1 MPQLKPM
8 YQIKPIAHS
17 ALLTLLIAMQ
27 GLLLHVSTG
36 AQALAPEPTPTAA
49 DETQQIPQALEDS
62 STAPEAA
69 KTTPNL
75 PVATRLA
82 EEQRQLLSQLP
93 GPPSPLWL
101 PVDDEQ
107 VLAFW
112 QEDRSGKPLGAVLML
127 HDQGENPRRAETL
140 RRLHEYLPLYG
151 WGTFS
156 MELPKLPDPAV
167 PPRPVITPPA
177 PAEKDDAGT
186 NEAAEENKDPATT
199 PQPQG
204 EAETGVPVAASP
216 NVAESPMN
224 REEVLAHIQRRI
236 EAATAY
242 LHQQAQFNLVLLG
255 EGQSALW
262 ALQYLDKAVPPA
274 PVESADKKRKA
285 VLDRAVRVVVLMNIP
300 TATADGLEPLT
311 SWLRHP
317 EVPTFDVF
325 TDLDLDTLA
334 AAQQRRQAAKQK
346 GYENYVQ
353 RRLPPPNEA
362 NPEAG
367 ETLLTKAI
375 RGFLQ
380 KHAKGVELK

>member
-1 MPQLKPM
+1 MS
-8 YQIKPIAHS
+8 QIKPTAHS
-17 ALLTLLIAMQ
+17 ALLTLLITMQ
-27 GLLLHVSTG
+27 GLLLHASAG
-36 AQALAPEPTPTAA
+36 AQAPAPEPTPKAA
-49 DETQQIPQALEDS
+49 DETQQIPQAQEDS

-101 PVDDEQ
+101 PVNGEQ
-107 VLAFW
+107 LLAFW

-156 MELPKLPDPAV
+156 MELPKLPDPTV
-167 PPRPVITPPA
+167 PPRPVTTPPN
-177 PAEKDDAGT
+177 PAEEDAAGG
-186 NEAAEENKDPATT
+186 NNDAEENKDPATA
-199 PQPQG
+199 PQLQ
-204 EAETGVPVAASP
+204 EAEIGARAAANP
-216 NVAESPMN
+216 AVAESRMS

-262 ALQYLDKAVPPA
+262 TLQYLDKAVPPA

-285 VLDRAVRVVVLMNIP
+285 VLDRAIRVVVLMNVP

-311 SWLRHP
+311 NWLRHP

-346 GYENYVQ
+346 GYEHYVQ